1 MENNETRKMRT
12 TARDSIWTVQKR
24 IGRKWQRITETFFDH
39 RSDARQLSNEL
50 NRIAKV
56 TGRGPNRRYRAV
68 AMRIAPPVS
77 DTAQ

>member
-1 MENNETRKMRT
+1 MSNETRKLKT

-24 IGRKWQRITETFFDH
+24 VGQKWMRITEVFFNH
-39 RSDARQLSNEL
+39 RADARRLSNEL
-50 NRIAKV
+50 NTIAKV